1 MKKLRAAIIG
11 YGRSG
16 RDIHT
21 KLLQLM
27 PEQFEIAAIVDKSAM
42 RREMIAKETTAEPLE
57 TVDALYGRDDIDFVV
72 NASFSHEHQP
82 LSIALLKKGFS
93 VLSEK
98 PAAKDAVS
106 FSALLNVAEEM
117 GKPYQVFQQ
126 YRFAPSYLKVK
137 EIIASGVLGR
147 IVQVK
152 LNYSGFSRRWDW
164 QTVQGFAAGSLLNTG
179 PHPVDQALDL
189 MGFPE
194 EVETTAI
201 FDRAQTSGDAEDYA
215 KLLLYA
221 PGAPVLD
228 IEISACN
235 AFPADTYQVQGT
247 TGTLQGTTSHLA
259 WKCYKPQD
267 EEPRPVIM
275 EPLAGEH
282 GEPIYCREKLH
293 IEEGSWDATGP
304 ELDEFTAKGIVF
316 YQEYYKMLT
325 EGMPMTVTNDQVLA
339 QMRVMESAHKQND
352 ARVAAFIEV

>member
-1 MKKLRAAIIG
+1 M
-11 YGRSG
+11 
-16 RDIHT
+16 
-21 KLLQLM
+21 
-27 PEQFEIAAIVDKSAM
+27 IAA
-42 RREMIAKETTAEPLE
+42 ETTAEPLE
-57 TVDALYGRDDIDFVV
+57 SVGVLFERKDIDFVV

-82 LSIALLKKGFS
+82 LSIELMKKGFA

-106 FSALLNVAEEM
+106 FSALLQVAKET

-126 YRFAPSYLKVK
+126 YRFAPSYLKLK
-137 EIIASGVLGR
+137 EVIASGVLGR

-152 LNYSGFSRRWDW
+152 LNYSGFARRWDW

-194 EVETTAI
+194 GVETTAI

-215 KLLLYA
+215 KLLLFA

-235 AFPADTYQVQGT
+235 AFPSDTYQVQGT
-247 TGTLQGTTSHLA
+247 SGTLQGTTSHLE
-259 WKCYKPQD
+259 WKYYVPKD
-267 EEPRPVIM
+267 EVARPVIM
-275 EPLAGEH
+275 EPLAGAQ
-282 GEPIYCREKLH
+282 GEPIYCREQLH
-293 IEEGSWDATGP
+293 IAEDKWDATGP

-316 YQEYYKMLT
+316 YQEYYRMLT
-325 EGMPMTVTNDQVLA
+325 ENAPMTVTNDQVLA
-339 QMRVMESAHKQND
+339 QMRVMEAAHKQND
-352 ARVAAFIEV
+352 ARVAPFIEM